1 MVSAKL
7 VHGIKRREIDL
18 PCDPLPGGDFQ
29 SRLRLCAA
37 EGRDRLFLTAAELE
51 SQPGLA
57 VSIVKLNIASSQICD
72 GNRRHDG
79 FIRNVLQSLEFQV
92 HLDLRLCRIGEKKNG
107 RREKSEADD
116 IAQQTPSR
124 SDANNTSSKQFRH
137 RADGFFEGGNCCKSR
152 EGSAWTACN
161 SSS

>member
-7 VHGIKRREIDL
+7 VRGIKRREINL

-37 EGRDRLFLTAAELE
+37 EGSDRLFLTAAELE

-72 GNRRHDG
+72 GNRRQYG
-79 FIRNVLQSLEFQV
+79 FIGNVLESLEFQF
-92 HLDLRLCRIGEKKNG
+92 HLDLRLC
-107 RREKSEADD
+107 
-116 IAQQTPSR
+116 
-124 SDANNTSSKQFRH
+124 H
-137 RADGFFEGGNCCKSR
+137 Y
-152 EGSAWTACN
+152 
-161 SSS
+161 